1 MSMNRIKTAQMKE
14 AVTRIKIGDKKM
26 AELSVNT
33 TFFLVIFKMQ
43 ISF

>member
-14 AVTRIKIGDKKM
+14 AVTHIKIGDKKM
-26 AELSVNT
+26 AELTVNT

-43 ISF
+43 I